1 MTGTRGQKSSPL
13 PSRSSLSLFHEGT
26 PRDDVVMTVT
36 FSSTMAISKRK
47 LILCAIAICGYAS
60 VKRALVS
67 LSAVHHPSP
76 PAASSLPKSVNV
88 GSESSAHR
96 RRLSNALPNG
106 GCEITW
112 PQPPPGAFLI
122 AHVVCRVHC
131 LLLVYF
137 LVILT
142 YLSLSQH
149 TNNLCSIVSRL
160 WSSHD
165 MESRR
170 GFDGSSNRRR
180 LEQQWSW

>member
-1 MTGTRGQKSSPL
+1 MTSSHFLTFSIRPPLSPL
-13 PSRSSLSLFHEGT
+13 HHKYNITMPAKPKSALICSIALCGTISLLGRASSSMMHSSRSANLSSEF
-26 PRDDVVMTVT
+26 VMS
-36 FSSTMAISKRK
+36 SSTPQ
-47 LILCAIAICGYAS
+47 L
-60 VKRALVS
+60 
-67 LSAVHHPSP
+67 LSDSTS
-76 PAASSLPKSVNV
+76 ASSQSNT
-88 GSESSAHR
+88 R
-96 RRLSNALPNG
+96 RRLSVALPNG
-106 GCEITW
+106 GCQITW

>member
-1 MTGTRGQKSSPL
+1 MTSSHFLTFSIRPPLSPLHHKYNKTMPAKPKSALICSIALCGTISLFGIASSPMMHS
-13 PSRSSLSLFHEGT
+13 SRSANLSS
-26 PRDDVVMTVT
+26 
-36 FSSTMAISKRK
+36 SSTPQP
-47 LILCAIAICGYAS
+47 
-60 VKRALVS
+60 
-67 LSAVHHPSP
+67 LSDITS
-76 PAASSLPKSVNV
+76 ASSQSNT
-88 GSESSAHR
+88 R
-96 RRLSNALPNG
+96 RRLSVALPNG
-106 GCEITW
+106 GCQITW

>member
-13 PSRSSLSLFHEGT
+13 PSPLSPLVLALSFHEGT

-112 PQPPPGAFLI
+112 PQPPPGEKFPVSSVL
-122 AHVVCRVHC
+122 HNCSRCVVRFV
-131 LLLVYF
+131 
-137 LVILT
+137 LT
-142 YLSLSQH
+142 MF
-149 TNNLCSIVSRL
+149 VR
-160 WSSHD
+160 
-165 MESRR
+165 
-170 GFDGSSNRRR
+170 
-180 LEQQWSW
+180 

>member
-1 MTGTRGQKSSPL
+1 MTSSHFLTFSIRPPLSPLHHKYNKTMPAKPKSALICSIALCGTISLFGIASSPMMHN
-13 PSRSSLSLFHEGT
+13 SRSANLSS
-26 PRDDVVMTVT
+26 
-36 FSSTMAISKRK
+36 SSTPQP
-47 LILCAIAICGYAS
+47 
-60 VKRALVS
+60 
-67 LSAVHHPSP
+67 LSDITS
-76 PAASSLPKSVNV
+76 ASSQSNT
-88 GSESSAHR
+88 R
-96 RRLSNALPNG
+96 RRLSVALPNG
-106 GCEITW
+106 GCQITW